1 MLLDRIQVPPLKL
14 RDVEPEQLVGDM
26 IQLGHPLFGLV
37 WINLER
43 VSGTPCFFGTRVPV
57 VSLFHH
63 LGHGESLDEF
73 LDAFEGVNRD
83 QAIAVLDLAARG
95 LLSELNAIED
105 LARSQRDAARAAAL
119 VGA

>member
-1 MLLDRIQVPPLKL
+1 MLLDRIQVPPLVI
-14 RDVEPEQLVGDM
+14 RDVESTHLVGDM
-26 IQLGHPLFGLV
+26 IQPGHPLFGLV

-57 VSLFHH
+57 ASLFHY
-63 LGHGESLDEF
+63 LGGGESLDEF

-95 LLSELNAIED
+95 LLSELNTIED
-105 LARSQRDAARAAAL
+105 LARSQRDAARAAVPL
-119 VGA
+119 GA

>member
-14 RDVEPEQLVGDM
+14 QDVEPKHLVGDM
-26 IQLGHPLFGLV
+26 IQPGHALFGLV
-37 WINLER
+37 WINLGR

-57 VSLFHH
+57 VSLFHS
-63 LGHGESLDEF
+63 LGGGSSLDEF

-83 QAIAVLDLAARG
+83 QAVAVLDLAARG

-105 LARSQRDAARAAAL
+105 LARSQRDAARAAVPA
-119 VGA
+119 GA